1 MRCNGMSR
9 PIFLNCLAKRTIEYK
24 GHSMHL
30 SFAVQWCIA
39 SDCAA
44 TSLRAR
50 AFTHTHNAKNS
61 NETQKT
67 CKKTCGSE
75 RAWNHAPAM
84 KYRQGGQRHALAQE
98 ETELSMVWGI
108 VCQMTVGRHKD
119 RECWHRQTRESESTC
134 TCKEGWGWARAR
146 GRESERARARDK
158 GEL

>member
-84 KYRQGGQRHALAQE
+84 KYRQGGQRHAVGTGRDRIEHGLGNRVSNDGGQTQGSRVLAQA
-98 ETELSMVWGI
+98 
-108 VCQMTVGRHKD
+108 D
-119 RECWHRQTRESESTC
+119 
-134 TCKEGWGWARAR
+134 A
-146 GRESERARARDK
+146 
-158 GEL
+158 